1 MTKSSSIEADISLAN
16 FLKTTPGT
24 EWTRL
29 EGLRVTQDKTPFCIT
44 DIYVPTEINLSLK
57 DVNKPDR
64 PVFKIIEE
72 NFGLLADEINAEI
85 MAGSLGKDRALRLN
99 VEAGSSSII
108 IVRRYR
114 DTSGRLFEVSVSEH
128 PASRFT
134 YSFNMSY
141 RR

>member
-1 MTKSSSIEADISLAN
+1 
-16 FLKTTPGT
+16 
-24 EWTRL
+24 
-29 EGLRVTQDKTPFCIT
+29 
-44 DIYVPTEINLSLK
+44 DIYVPKEINLSLK

-85 MAGSLGKDRALRLN
+85 MAGSLRKERALRLN